1 MRTPCPASLPRP
13 GARTSLSWALALLTA
28 CGGGGPGSEG
38 GAATRADAASW
49 SPDGGP
55 ADLGPADAAPADA
68 HTVDAA
74 GLDATADLQGVLRVT
89 TSTGGVHVGEAL
101 AVYDATRWWQPAQGL
116 RIALFDP
123 SRYGLGLSDDSVTV
137 LSSLGITHIEA
148 FAWPS
153 PRISALEHARQQ
165 GLLLDRVP
173 LDGPAFVI
181 TGHESYHLE
190 ENGYGDFAWDLAR
203 TDAQGRRFTGLGT
216 RNEDFLVWGAQVFLP
231 TGGEVVEVV
240 RDAPDNL
247 PGIAPEGAVNNL
259 VGVNIGGRRSL
270 YLLHFQQGTIPAQI
284 MVGDYL
290 PAGTYLGRVG
300 NSGVTLEP
308 HLHLTVLYWVEPARA
323 PARYYSVPAEFSN
336 IRVAEQPEGPF
347 ETYEFVDPGSNTWIS
362 NP

>member
-1 MRTPCPASLPRP
+1 MRSPRP
-13 GARTSLSWALALLTA
+13 VLRLSATVGACLALALITA
-28 CGGGGPGSEG
+28 CGGASPSTSGD
-38 GAATRADAASW
+38 AAADASLDAASPP
-49 SPDGGP
+49 PDSGASDSGP
-55 ADLGPADAAPADA
+55 TDATAGDA
-68 HTVDAA
+68 MA
-74 GLDATADLQGVLRVT
+74 LDATTALQGILRIT
-89 TSTGGVHVGEAL
+89 TSTRGVHVGEAL
-101 AVYDATRWWQPAQGL
+101 AVYDTTKWWQPALGL

-123 SRYGLGLSDDSVTV
+123 SRYNLGLRDDSVTV
-137 LSSLGITHIEA
+137 LPTVGITNIEA
-148 FAWPS
+148 FDWPS
-153 PRISALEHARQQ
+153 PRVSALEHARQQ

-173 LDGPAFVI
+173 LEGTAFVI

-270 YLLHFQQGTIPAQI
+270 YLLHFQQGSIPQEIA
-284 MVGDYL
+284 VGDYL

-308 HLHLTVLYWVEPARA
+308 HLHLTVLYWLEPARA
-323 PARYYSVPAEFSN
+323 PARYYSIPAEFSN

-347 ETYEFVDPGSNTWIS
+347 EAYEFVDPGSNTWIS